1 MRKRVLILYTGGTF
15 GMQPSPKNPR
25 APLGL
30 PDLSP
35 DSLKRRLLERVPE
48 IEGLARCE
56 VEVVFNRDS
65 AHLGPDDWCELA
77 RRIQER
83 GRKHDGVVVLHGT
96 DTLSYTAS
104 ALSFL
109 LKPCSIPVVMTGAQR
124 PLAAIRSDA
133 RRNLISAVEIAAH
146 GPRPLVQ
153 QVTVLFDD
161 HLYQG
166 NRSRKRS
173 ASDFHAFESPKCPP
187 LGVVGTSIRYMDAPK
202 AQKRSSAKLKPRFSR
217 RVATFHVTPAFPAGI
232 VADRMLSELEG
243 LVLVIF
249 PSGTAPT
256 QDPELKRLLREARA
270 RDIPVVAVTE
280 GNSEP
285 PGEERETTLYTAG
298 QMLREEGAF
307 FAGDMTVEC
316 AYIKTALILGQP
328 DGALRFGKY
337 WNENFAG
344 EGTRAP

>member
-35 DSLKRRLLERVPE
+35 ASLRRRLLERVPE
-48 IEGLARCE
+48 IDGLARCE
-56 VEVVFNRDS
+56 VEVAFNRDS
-65 AHLGPDDWCELA
+65 AHLGPDDWCEMA

-83 GRKHDGVVVLHGT
+83 GRKYDGVVILHGT

-109 LKPCSIPVVMTGAQR
+109 LRPCRVPVVMTGAQR
-124 PLAAIRSDA
+124 PLAAVRSDA

-146 GPRPLVQ
+146 APRELVG
-153 QVTVLFDD
+153 QVTVFFDD

-173 ASDFHAFESPKCPP
+173 ASDFQGFESPKFPP
-187 LGVVGTSIRYMDAPK
+187 LAVVGTSIRYK
-202 AQKRSSAKLKPRFSR
+202 EGREGVRLSRLKLKPRFSR
-217 RVATFHVTPAFPAGI
+217 RVATLHVTPGFPAGLI
-232 VADRMLSELEG
+232 ADRLLPEVSG

-256 QDPELKRLLREARA
+256 QDPDLRRLLKEARV

-280 GNSEP
+280 GTSQP
-285 PGEERETTLYTAG
+285 PGEPRETTLYTAG
-298 QMLREEGAF
+298 QMLREEGAY
-307 FAGDMTVEC
+307 FAGEMTVEC
-316 AYIKTALILGQP
+316 AYIKTAWILGQP
-328 DGALRFGKY
+328 DGALHFDRY
-337 WNENFAG
+337 WRENFAG
-344 EGTRAP
+344 EGVQS